1 MTKDVMRIT
10 GKNRRQSQTIISSI
24 KKELNEKRQQPVT
37 IGEFRQHHYID
48 RQELLRPIRSA
59 IPRQPY
65 PIFLRRPQGVYPP
78 VDSMQSA

>member
-48 RQELLRPIRSA
+48 RQELPPPDQIRHTPPA
-59 IPRQPY
+59 IPH
-65 PIFLRRPQGVYPP
+65 LPP
-78 VDSMQSA
+78 PSTGSVSPC